1 MHDLQRDQEIAQFDG
16 AQTLLSEMPESGETS
31 EKLDNGESFV
41 VDLLL
46 LADARINRKVG
57 KDEEF
62 YD

>member
-1 MHDLQRDQEIAQFDG
+1 
-16 AQTLLSEMPESGETS
+16 MPESGETS